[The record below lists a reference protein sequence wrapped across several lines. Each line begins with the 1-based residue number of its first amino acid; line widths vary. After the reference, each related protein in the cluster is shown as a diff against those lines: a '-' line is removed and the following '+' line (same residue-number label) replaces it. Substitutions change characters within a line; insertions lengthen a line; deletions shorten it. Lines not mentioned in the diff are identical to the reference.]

1 MKRYGSMFCFIL
13 LMFYIQNNFFNEF
26 SILKI
31 TPNLLILSIM
41 GFGLCWGKRA
51 GLVAGLMAGLMMD
64 VVYASNIGYYTL
76 PYMYLGVINGIFH
89 RSYNYDNFIVPSALT
104 AGSDFL
110 MGIYIF
116 VFSFV
121 LRNRLNFPFYLKN
134 IIIPEA
140 LCTVIFSLVLFRLQ
154 VILIEKV
161 SVWDKE
167 RGQEID

>member
-1 MKRYGSMFCFIL
+1 
-13 LMFYIQNNFFNEF
+13 
-26 SILKI
+26 
-31 TPNLLILSIM
+31 M
-41 GFGLCWGKRA
+41 G
-51 GLVAGLMAGLMMD
+51 V
-64 VVYASNIGYYTL
+64 
-76 PYMYLGVINGIFH
+76 
-89 RSYNYDNFIVPSALT
+89 
-104 AGSDFL
+104 
-110 MGIYIF
+110 YIF
-116 VFSFV
+116 VFSFA

>member
-64 VVYASNIGYYTL
+64 MVYASNIGYYTL
-76 PYMYLGVINGIFH
+76 PYMYLGVMNGMFH

-104 AGSDFL
+104 AGSDFFNGSL
-110 MGIYIF
+110 YICF
-116 VFSFV
+116 
-121 LRNRLNFPFYLKN
+121 
-134 IIIPEA
+134 
-140 LCTVIFSLVLFRLQ
+140 
-154 VILIEKV
+154 
-161 SVWDKE
+161 
-167 RGQEID
+167 